1 MEAVAL
7 RGLCQVCVIA
17 TEIPNTFLESSDIVL
32 SLVPDQNRYLK
43 VDQISPTLFYNLQ
56 LTIFCPWLF
65 ILLFSSNK
73 QDTSEKLDTIFY
85 KHENTR
91 RLEEVIFFVTLCSS
105 QARKKNQKC
114 FCIHFIILHRRTF
127 LECHSFWQ
135 NEEEIAIYPSCSF
148 ALFLKSILILIDA
161 VTSTKKWGELIFLLH
176 LLIQFS
182 RQQKESTWLLICWFL
197 VLHPYSIS

>member
-1 MEAVAL
+1 M
-7 RGLCQVCVIA
+7 
-17 TEIPNTFLESSDIVL
+17 
-32 SLVPDQNRYLK
+32 
-43 VDQISPTLFYNLQ
+43 
-56 LTIFCPWLF
+56 
-65 ILLFSSNK
+65 FSSNK

-91 RLEEVIFFVTLCSS
+91 RLEEVIFFVTLCSA

-114 FCIHFIILHRRTF
+114 FCVHFIILHRRTF

-197 VLHPYSIS
+197 VLHPYSISQDVKGCGRITYLIISNAAYQSGMVVLLALSHKLRCEMSNCQIQRGRRGLSKIHKKACRI

>member
-1 MEAVAL
+1 MGNIANSIFL
-7 RGLCQVCVIA
+7 LKQMQDFYKKSNSLFSLC
-17 TEIPNTFLESSDIVL
+17 LL
-32 SLVPDQNRYLK
+32 
-43 VDQISPTLFYNLQ
+43 LQ

-85 KHENTR
+85 KHENTG

-114 FCIHFIILHRRTF
+114 FSVHFIILHRRTF

-182 RQQKESTWLLICWFL
+182 RQQKEATWLPIGWFF
-197 VLHPYSIS
+197 VLLKMSRVVEESPIS